1 MTVRSLLRSAEAR
14 WTVVVVVLAVAG
26 VLALW
31 PRTTTTGRTGV
42 GAPIAGAPWQVD
54 GPSTMAAPAGPEVAA
69 LRGTAALRPC
79 PAPRPGAPAPAGPL
93 AGIVVPCLG
102 APGQVDLAT
111 ALAGRPAVLNV
122 WASWC
127 GPCREEIPV
136 LDAYAARPGAVEVV
150 GIDVRDDAA
159 AALRLLG
166 QLRARYPSVVD
177 TDGALWRALQVPF
190 AIPTSYVLRPD
201 GSLRRVNPPLPFRNA
216 DEVDRAVRT
225 YLNGAP

>member
-1 MTVRSLLRSAEAR
+1 MRTLLRSPEAR
-14 WTVVVVVLAVAG
+14 WSVIVVVLAAAG
-26 VLALW
+26 VFALW
-31 PRTTTTGRTGV
+31 PRTTEPAA
-42 GAPIAGAPWQVD
+42 GAGTPATGAPWRVE

-69 LRGTAALRPC
+69 LRGATGLRPC
-79 PAPRPGAPAPAGPL
+79 PAPLPGASAPAGPL

-136 LDAYAARPGAVEVV
+136 LDSYAARPGAVAVV

-166 QLRARYPSVVD
+166 ELRARYPSVVD
-177 TDGALWRALQVPF
+177 TEGALWDALEVPF
-190 AIPTSYVLRPD
+190 AIPSNYVLRPD
-201 GSLRRVNPPLPFRNA
+201 GSVSRVDPPLPFRSP
-216 DEVDRAVRT
+216 DEIDRTVRR
-225 YLNGAP
+225 YLDGTP